1 MQENKRIKQNENNG
15 ITIILAIT
23 EIIETLLNM
32 FAHTG
37 KITIFVLIEIAS
49 PDAKTCGHLIF
60 NKSLVTNGDIDI
72 IANTHKN
79 DNWKPT
85 SNNDNGL
92 NNRII
97 TPAKLKEFSP
107 SYL

>member
-1 MQENKRIKQNENNG
+1 MESK
-15 ITIILAIT
+15 
-23 EIIETLLNM
+23 ETLDLW
-32 FAHTG
+32 
-37 KITIFVLIEIAS
+37 KKCIEDYE
-49 PDAKTCGHLIF
+49 PKTKLDCLRCISIVISNVCNYKLCPFCPHS
-60 NKSLVTNGDIDI
+60 N
-72 IANTHKN
+72 
-79 DNWKPT
+79 NWKPT